1 MKPIKI
7 IVFLLVLPLISF
19 SVLHKYYVSVTEIE
33 YVKEKQSVQIISRYF
48 IDDFEKLLR
57 ERYSSDITLKLE
69 NESETVNFYIEKY
82 LKDKLQITINNQP
95 AIYTFLGKEYED
107 DILLC
112 YLEIKNV
119 PEITSIEVEN
129 RALQDVFPDQQN
141 IIKLKVNSKN
151 KSFLLNKENPK
162 GLLKF

>member
-7 IVFLLVLPLISF
+7 IVFLLVLPLMSF

-95 AIYTFLGKEYED
+95 AIYKFLGKEYED